1 MIFYTQRDMPLTRT
15 QRARQE
21 IRNQVLKVIES
32 VVLNEEEHCLIGPTT
47 DQQNTLNSLVEK
59 GYLHLT
65 ELDDDADDYEEEGV
79 ITFKITPK
87 LLAILA
93 AA

>member
-1 MIFYTQRDMPLTRT
+1 MPLTRT

-21 IRNQVLKVIES
+21 IREKVLKVIES
-32 VVLNEEEHCLIGPTT
+32 VVLNEEEHCLIDPTT
-47 DQQNTLNSLVEK
+47 NQLKTLNSLVEK

-79 ITFKITPK
+79 ITFQITEK
-87 LLAILA
+87 LVAILA
-93 AA
+93 A